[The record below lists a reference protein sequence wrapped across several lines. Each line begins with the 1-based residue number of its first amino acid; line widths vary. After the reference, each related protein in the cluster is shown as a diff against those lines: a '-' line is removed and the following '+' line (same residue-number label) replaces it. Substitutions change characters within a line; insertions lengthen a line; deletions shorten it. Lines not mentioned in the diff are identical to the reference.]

1 MNAHP
6 LLFAAALAVL
16 SPTLLAQVPIG
27 GSRSDSNGGPL
38 QPGVVYHVT
47 STLSIPAGETL
58 TVPAGAVLKFAAS
71 TWCSVSGT
79 LRVQGTAQQP
89 VVCTDLDDDSAG
101 GDTNGNGNVPPVAGR
116 WGALDAHA
124 GGTIVATHLEVRYAG
139 LGSGGAVR
147 VFDQGSLDW
156 NGGAARGNGNRDGV
170 HIVGLPAAQP
180 NQFRIRNVHFT
191 GMARAM
197 AVPLHLVPHLEHNTA
212 SGNTQHD
219 VLELASIGYSAP
231 PLVAGTTVIAPDNLI
246 GGVLRSDGIEVGP
259 NATLEFAAG
268 CVIKTIGN
276 NGAFLPA
283 GAVMIDG
290 TLRCRGTVTQPV
302 VFTSWADDAF
312 GGDSNR
318 DGPTAPFAG
327 AWRRVQLNS
336 ATCELEHT
344 QVRFGGA
351 QGAALYVLANAALRQ
366 CRIHAA
372 LGDGLNL
379 LESTAEP
386 VVEDLVVTGCG
397 NRAISGLRWN
407 SMRNFRRPIVTGNFV
422 SAAVVTEPAVAADCV
437 LHRDNLPGGTIVFE
451 EQPLFTATS
460 QLTIEAGVVVKS
472 MGEFF
477 GVDAGRLVVR
487 GTAAQPVVFTVW
499 NDDAFGGDSDPYGP
513 TTGGPGAW
521 RGVYLSGT
529 APGAL
534 EHVRVRFGG
543 ATGAH
548 ALALYNPNLTARN
561 LRVEQAW
568 RVGIHVNALAGALAN
583 ALVHD
588 CQTGIQMAN
597 GDHDL
602 LHATVALCLFGVEA
616 LPAWSGEIVNSI
628 AWANSQNYRNVLLGQ
643 LRRSNGSSLH
653 PGLGN
658 LDGDPQFVDPAQ
670 RDFRL
675 LAGSLCI
682 DHGDSAVGDRVVDDH
697 AGGSRRTSAVVAGG
711 LLPDLGCHEFG
722 YFDLAVT
729 GDARL
734 GTQVAYRCTGPA
746 TGIGALLMSFG
757 GTAATFAP
765 GYGWLTIGTPGQAV
779 VVGVLPVGTSHTLA
793 VPTAVAFVD
802 LRVHAQAV
810 AIDLGAPNR
819 ANVTTRSRLQIR
831 P

>member
-6 LLFAAALAVL
+6 SLFAAALAVL

-27 GSRSDSNGGPL
+27 GTRSDTQGGPL
-38 QPGVVYHVT
+38 QAGVVYHVT
-47 STLSIPAGETL
+47 STLNVPAGDTL

-71 TWCSVSGT
+71 TWLSVSGT
-79 LRVQGTAQQP
+79 LRVQGTASQP

-101 GDTNGNGNVPPVAGR
+101 GDTNGNGNVAPIAGR
-116 WGALDAHA
+116 WGALDAQA
-124 GGTIVATHLEVRYAG
+124 GGAIVATHLEVRYAG

-147 VFDQGSLDW
+147 VFDQGGLDW
-156 NGGAARGNGNRDGV
+156 NGGAARGSGNRDGV
-170 HIVGLPAAQP
+170 QIVGLPAAQP
-180 NQFRIRNVHFT
+180 SQFRIRNVHFT

-197 AVPLHLVPHLEHNTA
+197 AVPLHLVPNLQHNTA

-219 VLELASIGYSAP
+219 VLELSSVGYSAP
-231 PLVAGTTVIAPDNLI
+231 PLTAGTTTIAPANLI
-246 GGVLRSDGIEVGP
+246 GGVLRSYGFEVGP
-259 NATLEFAAG
+259 NATLELEAG
-268 CVIKTIGN
+268 CVVKTIGN
-276 NGAFLPA
+276 NSAFLPA
-283 GAVMIDG
+283 GAAMIDG
-290 TLRCRGTVTQPV
+290 TLRCRGTASQPV
-302 VFTSWADDAF
+302 VFTSWADDSY

-318 DGPTAPFAG
+318 DGPTAPSAG

-336 ATCELEHT
+336 ATSELEHT
-344 QVRFGGA
+344 HVRYGGA
-351 QGAALYVLANAALRQ
+351 QGAALYVQANAVLRE

-372 LGDGLNL
+372 FGDGLDL

-386 VVEDLVVTGCG
+386 TVLDLVVTGSG
-397 NRAISGLRWN
+397 NRGISGLRWN
-407 SMRNFRRPIVTGNFV
+407 SLRNFRRPVVTGNFI
-422 SAAVVTEPAVAADCV
+422 SAAVVTQPAVGVDCV
-437 LHRDNLPGGTIVFE
+437 LHADNLPGGTVVFE
-451 EQPLFTATS
+451 EQPQFSAGS

-472 MGEFF
+472 MGATF

-487 GTAAQPVVFTVW
+487 GTATRPVVFTVW
-499 NDDAFGGDSDPYGP
+499 NDDAFGGDSDPSGP
-513 TTGGPGAW
+513 TTGFPGAW
-521 RGVYLSGT
+521 PGMYLAGT
-529 APGAL
+529 TPGSL

-548 ALALYNPNLTARN
+548 AIAFYNPNLTARN
-561 LRVEQAW
+561 LHVEQAW
-568 RVGIHVNALAGALAN
+568 RVGIHVGALAGDLAN

-588 CQTGIQMAN
+588 CQTGIQLAN
-597 GDHDL
+597 GNHDL

-616 LPAWSGEIVNSI
+616 LPAWSGEIVNTI
-628 AWANSQNYRNVLLGQ
+628 AWANSQNYRSVLLGQ

-658 LDGDPQFVDPAQ
+658 LNVDPQFVDPAQ

-675 LAGSLCI
+675 LASSPCL
-682 DHGDSAVGDRVVDDH
+682 DHGDSAVGDHVVDDH
-697 AGGSRRTSAVVAGG
+697 AGGSRRTSAIVTGG

-722 YFDLAVT
+722 WFDLAVT

-746 TGIGALLMSFG
+746 TGIGALLMSLG

-765 GYGWLTIGTPGQAV
+765 GYGWTTIGTPGQAL
-779 VVGVLPVGTSHTLA
+779 VVGVLPVGATHTLA

-810 AIDLGAPNR
+810 AIDLATPNR

-831 P
+831 S